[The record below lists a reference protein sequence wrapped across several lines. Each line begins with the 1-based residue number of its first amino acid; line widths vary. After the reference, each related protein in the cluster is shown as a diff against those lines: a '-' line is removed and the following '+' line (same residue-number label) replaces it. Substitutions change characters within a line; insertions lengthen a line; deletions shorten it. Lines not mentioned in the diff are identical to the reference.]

1 MESAMTPI
9 EALQAVCEAWTRL
22 DNDALADLFAD
33 EGLFDD
39 PLNDGIVRGR
49 EEVRAVAAPAMQ
61 ALAECHVTL
70 ESALESG
77 DLGLGE
83 GTFRS
88 RLADGQGRMD
98 FSFALAVEMREG
110 RIARL
115 TEYFDTAPLV

>member
-22 DNDALADLFAD
+22 DNDALADLFDD

-70 ESALESG
+70 ETALESG

-88 RLADGQGRMD
+88 RLADGEGRMD
-98 FSFALAVEMREG
+98 FSFALAVEMSEG